1 MAGAK
6 ECIILKRINRFTAA
20 ISLGSSTWR
29 AYISNTGRLVGYL
42 SRGRRGFCVRQRE
55 GLRTDF
61 RLFAVR
67 EGSLA
72 AVIDTQLQMKTLEKI
87 IELALIPWLKPSVIR
102 KRDAWLGRSR
112 IDYLL
117 EHLGEKVYLEV
128 KSAVLRCNGYA
139 MYPDCP
145 SMRGRRHIAE
155 LTEHVKKGG
164 RGLILFIA
172 ALPGVEAFKP
182 NSSADPEISRLL
194 LAAAEA
200 GVDIRAIGLFYN
212 PEDSYVYL
220 SKPDLPV
227 HLCQGGR

>member
-1 MAGAK
+1 MHDVK
-6 ECIILKRINRFTAA
+6 ECIVLERVNRFTAVIA
-20 ISLGSSTWR
+20 LGSLTRR

-42 SRGRRGFCVRQRE
+42 SRGRGGFCVRQRE
-55 GLRTDF
+55 GLKTDF

-87 IELALIPWLKPSVIR
+87 IELKLIPWLKPAVIR
-102 KRDAWLGRSR
+102 RRNAELGRSR

-128 KSAVLRCNGYA
+128 KSAVLRRDGYA

-164 RGLILFIA
+164 RGVILFIA
-172 ALPGVEAFKP
+172 ALPDVEAFRP

-194 LAAAEA
+194 LEAAEA
-200 GVDIRAIGLFYN
+200 GVDIRAIGLFYD
-212 PEDSYVYL
+212 PEDSYAYL
-220 SKPDLPV
+220 SEPDLPV
-227 HLCQGGR
+227 YL